1 MERSKYAKALSMNL
15 MINSDL
21 VEIRRIQDIIKY
33 HEINQNLLRDKL
45 KQGVLSGYLKRNIEH
60 KIHNNKIIIRG
71 MAQYI
76 IELRSDMKDLQRRH
90 PLNKQKKNDTKKA

>member
-45 KQGVLSGYLKRNIEH
+45 KQGVLSGYLKRNFW
-60 KIHNNKIIIRG
+60 NV
-71 MAQYI
+71 
-76 IELRSDMKDLQRRH
+76 
-90 PLNKQKKNDTKKA
+90 